1 MEVQKKATN
10 EIGVLSDI
18 KILDRKLAI
27 YAEQAL
33 ECDRVIKDARAH
45 KELCMEKLKE
55 SMGNHTIA
63 RVKNY
68 NLSWGSISYKAQP
81 EKIIPAKEAY
91 IIRKKTIGIKKL

>member
-1 MEVQKKATN
+1 MELQKKATN
-10 EIGVLSDI
+10 EIAILSDI

-55 SMGNHTIA
+55 SMGNHTRA

-68 NLSWGSISYKAQP
+68 NLNWVSIHYKAQP
-81 EKIIPAKEAY
+81 EKIVPAKEAY
-91 IIRKKTIGIKKL
+91 SIRKKTLAIKKY

>member
-1 MEVQKKATN
+1 MEAQKKPKH
-10 EIGVLSDI
+10 EIAILSDI

-27 YAEQAL
+27 YAEQSL

-55 SMGNHTIA
+55 SMGNHTRA

-68 NLSWGSISYKAQP
+68 NLTWGSIHYKAQP
-81 EKIIPAKEAY
+81 EKIVPAKEAY
-91 IIRKKTIGIKKL
+91 SIRKKTLAIKKF

>member
-1 MEVQKKATN
+1 MEAQKKETN
-10 EIGVLSDI
+10 KIAVLSDI

-27 YAEQAL
+27 YAEQSL
-33 ECDRVIKDARAH
+33 ECDRVIKDAKAH

-81 EKIIPAKEAY
+81 EKVIPAKEAY
-91 IIRKKTIGIKKL
+91 IIRKKTLGIKQI